1 MTDKLVLPGSTIG
14 IFGSGQL
21 GKMMGVAAKRM
32 GYRVH
37 IFSPEHD
44 TPAGQVS
51 DLEIVAPY
59 EDLIAVEKFAQ
70 GVDVITLE
78 FENIPVATLD
88 AAAKFVNVFPG
99 NKALEIPQHR
109 SKEKNFIRDN
119 GIATCDF
126 SIVRSLDELKQACQT
141 IMPGVLKTVTGGY
154 DGKGQYVI
162 RSAAD
167 IELAWAELKTDH
179 AILEELIKFQYEFSV
194 IGARSSNGQFA
205 AFPAFR
211 NDHRNQ
217 ILDVSVSPAG
227 LSEELETQ
235 AGRVV
240 DQVMR
245 ELDAVGVLCV
255 EFFYRDGEI
264 LVNEIAP
271 RPHNSGHLTIEGHA
285 TNQFEQHIRAVCGLP
300 LGSTEQLKPAAMA
313 NLLGDIWDGG
323 VPNWPAAFA
332 SPATELHL
340 YGKHT
345 PAKSRKMGH
354 ISAIANTVDQAK
366 QLVLNAREALMPS
379 SDEKPSQ

>member
-1 MTDKLVLPGSTIG
+1 MSDSAIDNILLPGSVIG

-21 GKMMGVAAKRM
+21 GKMMAVAAKRM

-37 IFSPEHD
+37 VFSPERD
-44 TPAGQVS
+44 TPAGQVA
-51 DLEIVAPY
+51 DLEIVSPY
-59 EDLIAVEKFAQ
+59 QDLVAVKEFAQ

-78 FENIPVATLD
+78 FENIPVAAL
-88 AAAKFVNVFPG
+88 AAAAEFVNVFPG
-99 NKALEIPQHR
+99 SKALEIPQHR
-109 SKEKNFIRDN
+109 SKEKNFVRDQ
-119 GIATCDF
+119 GIPTCEF
-126 SIVRSLDELKQACQT
+126 SIVRSLEELKQACLS

-162 RSAAD
+162 RCAAD
-167 IELAWAELKTDH
+167 IDIAWAELNTDE
-179 AILEELIKFQYEFSV
+179 AILEELINFQYEFSV

-227 LSEELETQ
+227 LSEELE
-235 AGRVV
+235 AKGGRVV
-240 DQVMR
+240 ERVMQ

-271 RPHNSGHLTIEGHA
+271 RPHNSGHLTIEGH
-285 TNQFEQHIRAVCGLP
+285 TTSQFEQHIRAVCGLP

-313 NLLGDIWDGG
+313 NLLGDTWDGG
-323 VPNWPAAFA
+323 EPNWPAVFGF
-332 SPATELHL
+332 PATELHL

-345 PAKSRKMGH
+345 PAQSRKMGH
-354 ISAIANTVDQAK
+354 ISGIADTVEEAK
-366 QLVLNAREALMPS
+366 RRVLDARDAL
-379 SDEKPSQ
+379 QRGR

>member
-1 MTDKLVLPGSTIG
+1 LSNSATDQLVLPGSTIG

-21 GKMMGVAAKRM
+21 GKMMSVAAKRM

-37 IFSPEHD
+37 IFSPEND

-51 DLEIVAPY
+51 DLEIVSPY
-59 EDLIAVEKFAQ
+59 LDLDAVEKFAQ
-70 GVDVITLE
+70 AVDVITLE
-78 FENIPVATLD
+78 FENIPVATLK

-109 SKEKNFIRDN
+109 SKEKTFIRDN
-119 GIATCDF
+119 GISTCEF

-141 IMPGVLKTVTGGY
+141 ILPGVLKTVTGGY

-162 RSAAD
+162 RSAED
-167 IELAWAELKTDH
+167 IESAWAELKTDE
-179 AILEELIKFQYEFSV
+179 AILEELINFQYEFSV

-227 LSEELETQ
+227 LSKELETK
-235 AGRVV
+235 AGQIV
-240 DQVMR
+240 DRVMR

-271 RPHNSGHLTIEGHA
+271 RPHNSGHLTIEAH
-285 TNQFEQHIRAVCGLP
+285 TTSQFEQHIRAVCGLP

-313 NLLGDIWDGG
+313 NLLGDAWHSGD
-323 VPNWPAAFA
+323 PNWPAVFA

-345 PAKSRKMGH
+345 PAQSRKMGH
-354 ISAIANTVDQAK
+354 ISAIAATVDQAK
-366 QLVLNAREALMPS
+366 QLALDARDALTR
-379 SDEKPSQ
+379 SQ